1 MAPFTSSKA
10 YCITANISLNY
21 SILPDNMGIDQK
33 PKEETSNRQTD
44 NRAYRLKKF
53 IHKNRLHFLTNN
65 ISESML
71 PIDFIQ

>member
-1 MAPFTSSKA
+1 VISAPLLLIKVLDGTFTSSKA

-53 IHKNRLHFLTNN
+53 IHKTDYTF
-65 ISESML
+65 
-71 PIDFIQ
+71 